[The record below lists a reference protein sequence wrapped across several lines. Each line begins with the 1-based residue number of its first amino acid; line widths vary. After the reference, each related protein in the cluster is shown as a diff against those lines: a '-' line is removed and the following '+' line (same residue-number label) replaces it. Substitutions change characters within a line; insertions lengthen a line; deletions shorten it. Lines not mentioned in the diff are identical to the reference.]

1 MLINGAG
8 TTATGSRKEWF
19 KEGGNMAG
27 MCPKKGKMPTL
38 KVSNRYRIGVGEVSQ
53 IGVLTSVP
61 LLFQNPDTSPTPSR
75 PQFDT
80 LSVERIIVIYQWFWV
95 ILRLFFHFRYN
106 FGKNF
111 YRALKNKYVSK
122 VSNVF
127 KIRQEDE
134 LRR

>member
-53 IGVLTSVP
+53 IGVLTHVHDF
-61 LLFQNPDTSPTPSR
+61 FQNPDTLATPLR
-75 PQFDT
+75 YHPDT

-95 ILRLFFHFRYN
+95 ILRLFFQFPTLFRK
-106 FGKNF
+106 KNLA
-111 YRALKNKYVSK
+111 RSK
-122 VSNVF
+122 
-127 KIRQEDE
+127 K
-134 LRR
+134 